1 MSKKFLDTRAQ
12 NASALARAG
21 VMRIVPY
28 KGGRSVDEMER
39 LYGRR
44 DFLKVASNESP
55 VGPSPKAVAAL
66 RRALGEIHLYPEQTY
81 PLLKNALARKFR
93 VKPDCIYLGDGTS
106 ELIVLTAS
114 AFLKPGLEAVTAEPS
129 FVMHDHAINAAGARL
144 VKVPLKDFRL
154 DLPAMAR
161 AVNRRTRMIFVCN
174 PNNPTGTIVT
184 RREVDDFLRRLPGNL
199 IVVFDEAYAEF
210 CDDRGFPDSL
220 AYVRRGLQVV
230 VMRTFAKIAGL
241 AGLRVG
247 YAFAPA
253 GITGVIERLRQ
264 PFNVSMLAYR
274 AAVAAVGDRAWDAR
288 TRRVVREGRGFLFRE
303 FSRLGLEPIQSQ
315 ANFVMVRVGN
325 GPAFAEQLIRRG
337 IIVRALQG
345 SAVRPFVRVT
355 VGTMPQNRR
364 VISAFKSVLYNT
376 AK

>member
-1 MSKKFLDTRAQ
+1 M
-12 NASALARAG
+12 ARPG
-21 VMRIVPY
+21 IMRIVPY
-28 KGGRSVDEMER
+28 LGGRSVDEMER

-55 VGPSPKAVAAL
+55 VGPSPRAVYAL
-66 RRALGEIHLYPEQTY
+66 RKALKEIHLYPEQTY
-81 PLLKNALARKFR
+81 PMLKNALARKFR
-93 VKPDCIYLGDGTS
+93 VKPECIFLGDGTS

-114 AFLKPGLEAVTAEPS
+114 AFLKPGDEAVTADPS
-129 FVMHDHAINAAGARL
+129 FVMHDHAINASGAKL
-144 VKVPLKDFRL
+144 VKVPLKGFRL
-154 DLPAMAR
+154 DLPAMAK
-161 AVNRRTRMIFVCN
+161 AVNRRTRMVFVCN

-184 RREVDDFLRRLPGNL
+184 RQEVDDFLRRLPGNL

-210 CDDRGFPDSL
+210 CDDRSFPDSL
-220 AYVRRGLQVV
+220 DYVRKGLQVV

-253 GITGVIERLRQ
+253 PITGVVERLRQ

-274 AAVAAVGDRAWDAR
+274 AAVAAVGDKAWESR
-288 TRRVVREGRGFLFRE
+288 TKRVVKRGREYLFGE
-303 FSRLGLEPIQSQ
+303 FSGLGLEQVRSQ
-315 ANFVMVRVGN
+315 ANFVMVRVGD
-325 GPAFAEQLIRRG
+325 GPAFAEKLIRRG

-345 SAVRPFVRVT
+345 NAVRQFVRVT

-364 VISAFKSVLYNT
+364 IIRAFKSVLYNT
-376 AK
+376 GK

>member
-1 MSKKFLDTRAQ
+1 
-12 NASALARAG
+12 
-21 VMRIVPY
+21 MRIVPY
-28 KGGRSVDEMER
+28 LGGRSVDEMER

-55 VGPSPKAVAAL
+55 VGPSPRAVAAL
-66 RRALGEIHLYPEQTY
+66 KKALREIHLYPEQTY
-81 PLLKNALARKFR
+81 PLLKNALAKKFR
-93 VKPDCIYLGDGTS
+93 IKPDCIYLGDGTS

-114 AFLKPGLEAVTAEPS
+114 AFLKPGDEAVTAEPS

-154 DLPAMAR
+154 DLSAMAR

-184 RREVDDFLRRLPGNL
+184 RAEVGNFLRRLPGNL

-210 CDDRGFPDSL
+210 CGDRSFPDSL
-220 AYVRRGLQVV
+220 AYVRRGLQVI

-274 AAVAAVGDRAWDAR
+274 AAVAAVGDKAWELH
-288 TRRVVREGRGFLFRE
+288 TQKVVKQGREYLFRE
-303 FSRLGLEPIQSQ
+303 FTRMGLEPIASQ

-345 SAVRPFVRVT
+345 GAVRPFVRVT

-364 VISAFKSVLYNT
+364 VTAAFRGVLYNT
-376 AK
+376 GK